1 MIDADVDG
9 TDSLP
14 FQIDKERPLFGARG
28 LTRRIARATFLGSAA
43 TLQSAHK
50 GVERKHVF
58 LGVAMPGD
66 TVGNFGSSLQMLS
79 DRASYLFSEGERFW
93 YDLQPSLN
101 RTVNERAANLHD
113 EDIWA
118 EVVARL
124 KQAGSNAGADIAST
138 IVAPEDSSDVPE
150 AESVRLVLVHP
161 KHQHKNKDTD
171 SAAIKF
177 AHEIVKSRGSGNRER
192 RNTLVFL
199 APDEQRYAELE
210 SAVRQHL
217 AWRSVVRDKDRL
229 DLTQQRVALATS
241 KVDET
246 NKIVDQRI
254 ATSWIWALHPRN
266 RADDEPFVI
275 GVVKAD
281 GDESRLA
288 VRTGKKLVREDILR
302 VQIAASTVRYDL
314 DSKLHRVWN
323 KGPIRVGDLWD
334 YYTKHPYLPRL
345 RDKGVLTEAIAEVM
359 TDISWVQTG
368 FALATAYDPNTG
380 EFSGLAIPNEDVFGK
395 VQDDTY
401 LVAPHGAQAQR
412 QREEAAAAEEAAKAK
427 DTANGDD
434 SATTTTTTKPSKST
448 TTTPE
453 VQSVKN
459 GRYRARFEVDASKP
473 DAMGESVKQAVE
485 EVLRHIAAAEGA
497 ENVEVLL
504 DVRAE
509 NSSGF
514 SESVVRTVKENSR
527 VLGFDVSEF
536 EDVEW

>member
-1 MIDADVDG
+1 M
-9 TDSLP
+9 T
-14 FQIDKERPLFGARG
+14 
-28 LTRRIARATFLGSAA
+28 
-43 TLQSAHK
+43 
-50 GVERKHVF
+50 
-58 LGVAMPGD
+58 
-66 TVGNFGSSLQMLS
+66 
-79 DRASYLFSEGERFW
+79 
-93 YDLQPSLN
+93 
-101 RTVNERAANLHD
+101 
-113 EDIWA
+113 
-118 EVVARL
+118 
-124 KQAGSNAGADIAST
+124 ST
-138 IVAPEDSSDVPE
+138 
-150 AESVRLVLVHP
+150 
-161 KHQHKNKDTD
+161 Q
-171 SAAIKF
+171 
-177 AHEIVKSRGSGNRER
+177 
-192 RNTLVFL
+192 
-199 APDEQRYAELE
+199 
-210 SAVRQHL
+210 
-217 AWRSVVRDKDRL
+217 
-229 DLTQQRVALATS
+229 
-241 KVDET
+241 
-246 NKIVDQRI
+246 
-254 ATSWIWALHPRN
+254 
-266 RADDEPFVI
+266 
-275 GVVKAD
+275 
-281 GDESRLA
+281 
-288 VRTGKKLVREDILR
+288 
-302 VQIAASTVRYDL
+302 
-314 DSKLHRVWN
+314 LHRVWN